1 MELIVIAVITSIL
14 SWIVFSTVNGYTAA
28 NNNCCKSSPPDCGTG
43 IIDKGIW
50 WINLSV
56 ALIATLYV
64 LGYIGYTAGLAY
76 ATKGKSL
83 LVM

>member
-1 MELIVIAVITSIL
+1 MELIVVAVIASIL

-28 NNNCCKSSPPDCGTG
+28 NNNCCNNNPRNCGTG
-43 IIDKGIW
+43 IIDKTIW

-56 ALIATLYV
+56 ALITTLYV
-64 LGYIGYTAGLAY
+64 LGYIGYTAGMAY

-83 LVM
+83 AM

>member
-28 NNNCCKSSPPDCGTG
+28 NNNCCKSNDCGTG
-43 IIDKGIW
+43 IIDKTIW

-56 ALIATLYV
+56 ALIATLYIIYYA
-64 LGYIGYTAGLAY
+64 GMTYMTA
-76 ATKGKSL
+76 
-83 LVM
+83 